1 MMMARNMPRNV
12 KIGVVGCGVVATAYY
27 LPYILKMADAE
38 LVALCDLNRAR
49 TAHCARLFGAPAQY
63 QDYDEMLAQADIDA
77 VFILT
82 GPGTHLSFALKAV
95 AAGKHIL
102 IQKPMALDMA
112 GANAIVDAVR
122 AAGVKALIEPT
133 SNSPL
138 DPAYRA
144 LRQLIAQGLLGD
156 IAWFTWLPGVPSHY
170 GGGLGGNPYGV
181 GAFYAKDSGGMLM
194 DFPYA
199 PTQIATLLGNCKR
212 VTGLGT
218 ISVPNRHIVPDSEYD
233 RFLAQA
239 TDPDEV
245 NYWDVVLDL
254 PKTQPV
260 EMAAED
266 NVFSLYE
273 MENGAV
279 GLFHIA
285 RAFHPMPAGSTP
297 SGLRIYGTAGNLAL
311 GTGGHF
317 ASIISERR
325 DLLPADLGHIDAE
338 GWYHIEPAGDQRQAK
353 WPKPIPGAFTYYHES
368 TRHLVDCILDDRD
381 PLINVEWGRH
391 ITEMMVGA
399 LDSSRR
405 GVRYEMTTTLTG
417 LRARGEGE

>member
-1 MMMARNMPRNV
+1 MSTSTTGKV
-12 KIGVVGCGVVATAYY
+12 KIGIVGCGVVATAYY
-27 LPYILKMADAE
+27 LPYIIKMANAE
-38 LVALCDLNRAR
+38 LVALCDLNGDR
-49 TAHCARLFGAPAQY
+49 TAHCARLFGALEQY
-63 QDYDEMLAQADIDA
+63 QDYDQMIAQADIDA
-77 VFILT
+77 VLILT
-82 GPGTHLSFALKAV
+82 GPGTHLPFALKAV
-95 AAGKHIL
+95 SAGKHIL

-122 AAGVKALIEPT
+122 KAGVKALIEP
-133 SNSPL
+133 SANSPL

-144 LRQLIAQGLLGD
+144 LRNLIAAGVLGD
-156 IAWFTWLPGVPSHY
+156 IAWFTWLPGVPSRY
-170 GGGLGGNPYGV
+170 GGGLGGNPYGM
-181 GAFYAKDSGGMLM
+181 GAFYAKDSGGMLL

-199 PTQIATLLGNCKR
+199 PTQIATLLGDCKR
-212 VTGLGT
+212 VTGLST
-218 ISVPNRHIVPDSEYD
+218 ISVPNRHIVPDSAYD
-233 RFLAQA
+233 TFLANA

-260 EMAAED
+260 QMEAED

-273 MENGAV
+273 MDNGAV
-279 GLFHIA
+279 GVFHIA

-297 SGLRIYGTAGNLAL
+297 SGLRVYGTAGNLAL

-325 DLLPADLGHIDAE
+325 DLLPSDLGHIDGD
-338 GWYHIEPAGDQRQAK
+338 GWYNIAPTGDHTKAK
-353 WPKPIPGAFTYYHES
+353 WPKPVPGAFTYYHES
-368 TRHLVDCILDDRD
+368 TRHFVDCILENRD

-399 LDSSRR
+399 LESSRC
-405 GVRYEMTTTLTG
+405 GVRYAMTTTLTG
-417 LRARGEGE
+417 LR